1 MNSHE
6 GFKGFISFL
15 ILSGAIGLSVLS
27 FKYIELSTNLTSI
40 ASNEE
45 VMPKLIEVKLL
56 TESTA
61 TINWLTDTELVGI
74 IIYSENKKCFEDK
87 KNNYD
92 ACTLVSEPKAQ
103 KNHTLSIEKLTPA
116 TTYYYKIK
124 GYDYIY
130 PEEDVLS
137 FTTTKTIQP
146 IEPIE
151 TAPISEESDY
161 EGFETESL
169 QEVLGIST
177 MEESVAH
184 EKISYKLV
192 EEFKEALVF
201 NNLKYDFNKN
211 GQVENTDYPLFIQFI
226 KNTED

>member
-1 MNSHE
+1 MNSRE

-15 ILSGAIGLSVLS
+15 ILSGAIGLSILS
-27 FKYIELSTNLTSI
+27 FKYIELSTNLTSL

-45 VMPKLIEVKLL
+45 VMPKFIEVKLL
-56 TESTA
+56 TEDTA

-74 IIYSENKKCFEDK
+74 IIYSENKNCFEDK

-92 ACTLVSEPKAQ
+92 SCKLLSELKAQ
-103 KNHTLSIEKLTPA
+103 KNHTLSIKNLTSG

-130 PEEDVLS
+130 PENDLLS
-137 FTTTKTIQP
+137 FTTTKKEDP
-146 IEPIE
+146 IPEPISTE
-151 TAPISEESDY
+151 NDY
-161 EGFETESL
+161 EGFENTNSE
-169 QEVLGIST
+169 EVLGIST
-177 MEESVAH
+177 GPQETESYKKV
-184 EKISYKLV
+184 SYKLI
-192 EEFKEALVF
+192 EEFKEALIF

-211 GQVENTDYPLFIQFI
+211 GLVENTDYPLFIQFI